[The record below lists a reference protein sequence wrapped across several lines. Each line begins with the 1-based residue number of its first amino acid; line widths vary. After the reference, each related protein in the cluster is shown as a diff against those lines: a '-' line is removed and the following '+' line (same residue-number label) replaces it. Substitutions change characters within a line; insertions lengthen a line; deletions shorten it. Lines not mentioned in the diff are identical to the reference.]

1 MTRKNRNAAVPSNSN
16 PWHVQARRGQG
27 AWRTIEGETYCR
39 RERADHRRH
48 LFSSMVDNASFRVV
62 KITNLPREEEEN

>member
-1 MTRKNRNAAVPSNSN
+1 MTRKHSNARDMGNGQ

-27 AWRTIEGETYCR
+27 AWKTIPGETYCR

-62 KITNLPREEEEN
+62 KITNLPREEEN

>member
-1 MTRKNRNAAVPSNSN
+1 MTRKNRNASDTTSNQ
-16 PWHVQARRGQG
+16 PWHVQAKRGG
-27 AWRTIEGETYCR
+27 GSWKSIPGEQYAR

-62 KITNLPREEEEN
+62 KITNLPREEEN